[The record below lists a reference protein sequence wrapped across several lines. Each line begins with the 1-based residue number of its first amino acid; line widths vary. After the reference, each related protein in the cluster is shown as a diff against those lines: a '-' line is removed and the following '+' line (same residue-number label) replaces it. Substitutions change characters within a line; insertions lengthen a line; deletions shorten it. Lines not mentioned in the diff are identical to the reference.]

1 MSLTLADQKLGSHSG
16 TDSTSHKFMLKGRQ
30 SGGMHRGHAWVFR
43 AETYD
48 TMLAWFNDIKALTEN
63 TGEAKSAFIRKHAR
77 SISAGSQKAAS
88 VSSDG
93 LDEEDEADKVPYS
106 ATSSVVGVTGAAGG
120 AAVDEREK
128 KPERPN
134 PGGRFPSALNVNRD
148 SHAAPSSSPS
158 SSIGQYQ
165 QQQQQRDDVETK
177 ITAADR
183 DVIAAATALPAVAGA
198 NFGKHE
204 ETVKAAYAEAGDD
217 AAAMKRDE
225 REVVSPVDRDN
236 EKMVAMP
243 GGGEKQQPTT
253 ASNNMQSYVPTG
265 SPVEQHMSPLTSPP
279 PLNSYARDPVQ
290 AQGVSSEGS
299 GAVAQVSSSAIPPQ
313 PAQQS
318 KFYEHLPE
326 RIPAKHPDRPTNT
339 NYGDWM
345 SPSASS
351 SNTTAA
357 AAGISG
363 AAVGVIGG
371 EAYRH
376 HQDDKVT
383 ENPDKSHQAPSNVPP
398 TSTTESDLQ
407 TPTPPPQQQHQ
418 QPSAPTTTTSPP
430 PNHPLP
436 PGAILMQNPITAP
449 VLPVTGP
456 PEDPFRETRSRAGS
470 MGQQSPSASSQPQSQ
485 NQTQAPSLPTAPAEA
500 LPSGLILPDAD
511 KRPISASS
519 SSSSS
524 APPAAATTVGMA
536 HIENNESSM
545 GMRGASPPGSHSM
558 SPDDFLRRPSTV
570 QEEVTPTP
578 TPGADGEEGKGQE
591 EEGEG
596 GGERGDPLEKVTT
609 ISGLHVPGEYS

>member
-1 MSLTLADQKLGSHSG
+1 
-16 TDSTSHKFMLKGRQ
+16 
-30 SGGMHRGHAWVFR
+30 
-43 AETYD
+43 
-48 TMLAWFNDIKALTEN
+48 MLAWFNDIKALTEN

-93 LDEEDEADKVPYS
+93 LDEEDEADQVPYS
-106 ATSSVVGVTGAAGG
+106 ATSSVIGATGASGG
-120 AAVDEREK
+120 GAVDEREK

-148 SHAAPSSSPS
+148 SHTALSSSPS

-165 QQQQQRDDVETK
+165 QQQQQQQQRDDVEPT

-198 NFGKHE
+198 SFGKHE

-217 AAAMKRDE
+217 AAANKRDE
-225 REVVSPVDRDN
+225 RDVVSPVDRDN

-243 GGGEKQQPTT
+243 GGGEKQQTT
-253 ASNNMQSYVPTG
+253 PAGNNMQSYVPTG
-265 SPVEQHMSPLTSPP
+265 SPTEQHMSPLTSPP
-279 PLNSYARDPVQ
+279 PLDNYTRAPIQ
-290 AQGVSSEGS
+290 AQGVSFEGS
-299 GAVAQVSSSAIPPQ
+299 GAVAQPSSSAIPPQ
-313 PAQQS
+313 QPQQS

-326 RIPAKHPDRPTNT
+326 RVPAKHPDRPTST

-345 SPSASS
+345 SPSTSS
-351 SNTTAA
+351 SNTATTT
-357 AAGISG
+357 AGISG
-363 AAVGVIGG
+363 AAAGVIGS

-376 HQDDKVT
+376 HQDNKVT
-383 ENPDKSHQAPSNVPP
+383 ENPDKSQQAPPSSVPP
-398 TSTTESDLQ
+398 PSTTESLSQ
-407 TPTPPPQQQHQ
+407 TSTPQQQQ
-418 QPSAPTTTTSPP
+418 QPPPPPAPTTTTTTTSPP
-430 PNHPLP
+430 HRPLP

-456 PEDPFRETRSRAGS
+456 PEDPFRGTRSRAGS
-470 MGQQSPSASSQPQSQ
+470 MGQPPS
-485 NQTQAPSLPTAPAEA
+485 TQAPSLPTAPAEA

-511 KRPISASS
+511 KRPVSASPSTS
-519 SSSSS
+519 SSTSS
-524 APPAAATTVGMA
+524 ASAATATATVGMA
-536 HIENNESSM
+536 HVENPGSSSSSM

-578 TPGADGEEGKGQE
+578 TPGGGGAGEDGEER
-591 EEGEG
+591 EG